1 MTTLGSTRRG
11 ADRQKAILD
20 YIKTYHVRHGFA
32 PTRRE
37 IGHACKL
44 STSVVSYNLAILQ
57 DAGRLTVAKDVARG
71 IVITEEV
78 ADAVL

>member
-1 MTTLGSTRRG
+1 MT
-11 ADRQKAILD
+11 DRQKDILD
-20 YIKTYHVRHGFA
+20 FIKTYHVRHGYA

-37 IGHACKL
+37 IGRWCKL

-57 DAGRLTVAKDVARG
+57 DAGRLTVARDVARG

-78 ADAVL
+78 TEARDAVL